1 MYSTADDLKN
11 LLPEAE
17 LLQLADDS
25 GEASGLEDEDVQ
37 AVLIEAIDQADREI
51 DAFAGLVQSV
61 PLDPVP
67 GLAANLSARIAIHNL
82 YVRRSTVPEDWQRDY
97 ERCQK
102 LLEMIGRGNL
112 KLGPAPGGTSTPSGG
127 VRYTGAAKKFGDLG
141 DLW

>member
-1 MYSTADDLKN
+1 MYSSVNDLKN
-11 LLPEAE
+11 LLSETE
-17 LLQLADDS
+17 LLQLADDT
-25 GEASGLEDEDVQ
+25 GETESLEDEDVQ
-37 AVLIEAIDQADREI
+37 AVLTQAIDQADLEI

-67 GLAANLSARIAIHNL
+67 GLAANLSARIAVRNL
-82 YVRRSTVPEDWQRDY
+82 YVRRSTVPEDWRQDY

-102 LLEMIGRGNL
+102 LLEMIARGNL

-127 VRYTGAAKKFGDLG
+127 VRYSGTAKKFGDLG

>member
-1 MYSTADDLKN
+1 MYSAIDDLKN
-11 LLPEAE
+11 LLSETE

-25 GEASGLEDEDVQ
+25 GQASGLGDETVQ
-37 AVLIEAIDQADREI
+37 AVLNEAIDQADREI

-67 GLAANLSARIAIHNL
+67 GLAANLSARIAIHTL
-82 YVRRSTVPEDWQRDY
+82 YTRRSTVPDDWQRDY

-112 KLGPAPGGTSTPSGG
+112 KLGPAQGGTSSPSGG
-127 VRYTGAAKKFGDLG
+127 VKYSSGSKKFGDLG